1 MSNTKCT
8 FKDILETDCYLQ
20 EETKRQPP
28 ETYQEEEHDSWVK
41 YLWKA
46 SGKKMEVQSS
56 MTICVNHKRAI
67 IKKFQSQKFCSD
79 PLETHKKAAAKNMSK
94 KQKKP
99 KSTGH
104 ILPLKLELAISLN
117 ELGITSVI
125 PDQKLC
131 YNCRNELE
139 EKVNQAQ
146 MELEQRGDES
156 RDSQLSLA
164 SVASSQVSQAS
175 KDDPELSRVQAQEVS
190 DIIISAHNASPF
202 KLHGAGPSQ
211 KARMVSEK
219 VQKLQE
225 PMRETFATALG
236 VDVAEVE
243 RTTNENSELANDMRQ
258 LLSSI
263 RLQIE
268 LSTNYKDKIQLLT
281 LIPKS
286 WSVKKAVDFF
296 CVTEYMVKKAVSLR
310 DSQGILAVPKIYS
323 RIRVSEETESAVRAM
338 YEDDEYSRQLPGQ
351 KDCITVDGVK
361 VSKRLLLVKIE
372 QLYRK
377 FKDKHPD
384 LKIGLSKFCSM
395 RPKWCVLVGS
405 KGTHSVCTCIQHE
418 NTKLLAS
425 ETDFDYKVYIFKYY
439 IKLLHIFLMR
449 RLGNF

>member
-1 MSNTKCT
+1 MSNIKCT
-8 FKDILETDCYLQ
+8 FKDILETDCYPS

-28 ETYQEEEHDSWVK
+28 EPYQEEDHDSWVK

-46 SGKKMEVQSS
+46 SGKKMEVESC
-56 MTICVNHKRAI
+56 MTICMNHKKAI
-67 IKKFQSQKFCSD
+67 MKKFHSQKFCSD
-79 PLETHKKAAAKNMSK
+79 PLETHKKAAAKNMTK

-99 KSTGH
+99 KPTGH
-104 ILPLKLELAISLN
+104 IIPLKLELAISLN

-131 YNCRNELE
+131 YNCRTELE

-146 MELEQRGDES
+146 MELERRGDES
-156 RDSQLSLA
+156 RDSQLSQA
-164 SVASSQVSQAS
+164 SVASSQASQAS
-175 KDDPELSRVQAQEVS
+175 IDDPELSRIHAQEIS
-190 DIIISAHNASPF
+190 DIIISANNASPF

-219 VQKLQE
+219 VHKLQK
-225 PMRETFATALG
+225 PMQETFATALG

-243 RTTNENSELANDMRQ
+243 RTTNENTELANDMRQ
-258 LLSSI
+258 LLSSV

-323 RIRVSEETESAVRAM
+323 RIRVSEETEIAVRAM

-351 KDCITVDGVK
+351 KDCITVDGAK

-372 QLYRK
+372 ELYRK
-377 FKDKHPD
+377 FKEKHPD

-425 ETDFDYKVYIFKYY
+425 ETDFDYKVYISKYH
-439 IKLLHIFLMR
+439 IKLLLYTFFL
-449 RLGNF
+449 